1 MAKSKRRGSI
11 SSKSKKQRSGSRPA
25 KSNRAGPQRPEKRTI
40 RLKHPSRASR
50 QLDVS
55 RPVTASRLPGG
66 SGESTQPIRTATRV
80 GASPPTAS
88 GQSDAG
94 MPPAGH
100 ESGRET
106 RTLLPPLIP
115 GELEE
120 INLFGGR
127 AKQNRARI
135 LEEKAGRFQRI
146 QDFLHNPHLFDLR
159 GKENELTTSSTPE
172 EIEARTGEIRYQ
184 IEVLHSLLSV
194 LTEELNALEQ
204 ARPQLGTDQN
214 TSTSVVTV

>member
-1 MAKSKRRGSI
+1 MAKGKRRGSI
-11 SSKSKKQRSGSRPA
+11 SSRSKKQQSGPRPA
-25 KSNRAGPQRPEKRTI
+25 KSNRAGVQLPEKRTI
-40 RLKHPSRASR
+40 GWKHPSSASR
-50 QLDVS
+50 QADVS
-55 RPVTASRLPGG
+55 QLPTASLLPGG
-66 SGESTQPIRTATRV
+66 TGESTQPIRTATRV
-80 GASPPTAS
+80 RTSPPTAAS
-88 GQSDAG
+88 NQSDPG
-94 MPPAGH
+94 MLPAGH

-106 RTLLPPLIP
+106 RTPLPPLIP

-135 LEEKAGRFQRI
+135 LDEKAGRFQRI

-172 EIEARTGEIRYQ
+172 EIEARTGEVRYQ
-184 IEVLHSLLSV
+184 IEVLRSLLSV

-204 ARPQLGTDQN
+204 ARPQSGADQ
-214 TSTSVVTV
+214 TQATQS